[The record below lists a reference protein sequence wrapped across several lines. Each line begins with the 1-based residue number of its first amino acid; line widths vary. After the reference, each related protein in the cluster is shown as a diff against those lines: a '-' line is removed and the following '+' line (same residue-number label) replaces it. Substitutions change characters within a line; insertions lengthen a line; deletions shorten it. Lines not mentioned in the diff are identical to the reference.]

1 MREQDLY
8 NQLLK
13 SDQAPA
19 EVDLSTLPAQP
30 DCEQIFAEIRAVRA
44 GLGITRLQASET
56 LQLVAVSRGADWAS
70 DDAYLRFLST
80 HPEIAEESFAPQVF
94 TLLGSNA
101 ASFGSLEEATEDL
114 ALRLLQSCV
123 DLSQRSRSDCDLL
136 LKGLDQPPDA
146 EILPGVTVAAAR
158 VVFGEA
164 LKVRAL
170 QANLAEDRED
180 RAHRLRE
187 HVAGELAEAQ
197 DDLDE
202 ESAIAR
208 LRQVALRDDPIP
220 PPDKDKDKDKN
231 KGKRAGNGK
240 PRAPARS
247 KGGPP

>member
-1 MREQDLY
+1 MRDQDLY
-8 NQLLK
+8 DKLLTPE
-13 SDQAPA
+13 DAPDT
-19 EVDLSTLPAQP
+19 VDLSVLPGQKE
-30 DCEQIFAEIRAVRA
+30 CEQIAAEVRAVRT
-44 GLGITRLQASET
+44 GLGITRLQADET
-56 LQLVAVSRGADWAS
+56 LQFVAVTRGADWAS
-70 DDAYLRFLST
+70 DDAYIRFLSA

-94 TLLGSNA
+94 TLLGSTA
-101 ASFGSLEEATEDL
+101 ASFGSLEEAAEDL
-114 ALRLLQSCV
+114 ALRLLQSCA
-123 DLSQRSRSDCDLL
+123 DLSQRSRADCDLL
-136 LKGLDQPPDA
+136 LKGLDQPPDT
-146 EILPGVTVAAAR
+146 EILPGITVASAR

-164 LKVRAL
+164 LKVREL

-208 LRQVALRDDPIP
+208 LRLAALRDDPLP
-220 PPDKDKDKDKN
+220 PPGKDKN

-240 PRAPARS
+240 PRSPARS